1 MATRKVKGI
10 ARHEIA
16 EKSSAGW
23 LMRIQRRKVLTQ
35 EYFSDGVYGSKNK
48 ARIAAEAR
56 YQELAKKL
64 PASLPRDAVISVRN
78 TSGKVGVRLSKEN
91 GRYPESNKLFSYV
104 AFWRVEGVDYT
115 VRFGILKYGKRGA
128 FVRAGIARDKQTT
141 DRDAIERQFERM
153 KNAKKK

>member
-1 MATRKVKGI
+1 MARKVKGVT
-10 ARHEIA
+10 RHEIS

-23 LMRIQRRKVLTQ
+23 LMRIQRQKQLTQ

-64 PASLPRDAVISVRN
+64 PPPLPRDATKSVRN

-91 GRYPESNKLFSYV
+91 GRYADSKLLYSYV
-104 AFWRVEGVDYT
+104 AFWRVNGVDST

-128 FVRAGIARDKQTT
+128 FIRAGIARDKQTK
-141 DRDAIERQFERM
+141 DRDVIEREFN
-153 KNAKKK
+153 KLKTTKKK